1 MRYRGISF
9 PVRVWGLG
17 FGEPDLTQG
26 RSCPDAARR
35 EDAKEI
41 SRMETTKAQRHRAK
55 KLVRPPLAGH
65 SRWIDRRRVWGPSLQ
80 DGSTHPVGPV
90 PSPGVASASA
100 EGRATSGSQPNRSQ
114 SQEVAPRFLTGRP
127 SNVVITTFITRNFS
141 RGPWT
146 NAVQGPKLFKIFIS
160 GFPKDAYKYNWCPRR
175 CCRRTF
181 FSSDTI

>member
-1 MRYRGISF
+1 
-9 PVRVWGLG
+9 
-17 FGEPDLTQG
+17 
-26 RSCPDAARR
+26 
-35 EDAKEI
+35 
-41 SRMETTKAQRHRAK
+41 METTEARRHGAK
-55 KLVRPPLAGH
+55 KCSSVPLKKLGSPLLAGH

-160 GFPKDAYKYNWCPRR
+160 GFPKDAYKYNGCPRR